1 MEPKIDAYIE
11 DLAAQ
16 SDLVAIWRHTAAFT
30 GNLGFDGCSLTLAR
44 PSQAGI
50 ASIFVRSSICDNFEY
65 HYTHDRLFDSD
76 PFLLAGCG
84 NLSAKRF
91 SLSQLPKD
99 AAALNSDQEFLAHLA
114 ERGIRNGLGVPVRT
128 KGEHSFGGWV
138 FSSSEDDK
146 TYGKADKEYGRTMQ
160 LAGVLAY
167 ERMVALG
174 VEQPALGRALSD
186 RERECLLW
194 LCAGFRVSIIAE
206 RLQISESAVN
216 LYISNAKHKL
226 GAKTRE
232 QAIARAIFGGQINI

>member
-1 MEPKIDAYIE
+1 MEPRIDAYIE
-11 DLAAQ
+11 DLAGQ

-44 PSQAGI
+44 PSQTGI
-50 ASIFVRSSICDNFEY
+50 ASIFVRSSICDKFEH
-65 HYTHDRLFDSD
+65 HYKHDRLFDSD

-91 SLSQLPKD
+91 SLSQLPED
-99 AAALNSDQEFLAHLA
+99 AAALSSDQKFLTHLA
-114 ERGIRNGLGVPVRT
+114 DRGIRNGLGVPVRT
-128 KGEHSFGGWV
+128 RGEHCFGGWV

-146 TYGKADKEYGRTMQ
+146 TFGKAEAEYGRTVH

-174 VEQPALGRALSD
+174 VGEPAPERALSA

-216 LYISNAKHKL
+216 LYVSNAKHKL

-232 QAIARAIFGGQINI
+232 QAIARAIFSGQINI